1 MLKIAIIIFRE
12 FLEVSILLGI
22 IFAATK
28 NIRNRLFYIT
38 SGVMIGIVCSAIL
51 TFWARSLQHTFHE
64 NGDEIF
70 DVAVMILTIILIGF
84 SSLWMSN
91 ANRKIRSN
99 VDNVICDLEQNIF
112 SKIMLTL
119 LIASTIFREGAE
131 IVLYMITFVQAH
143 KSDPGVNYI
152 LGFAIG
158 AAGGTIA
165 GIAIY
170 YGLIKVA
177 TRYIFKICF
186 TLLVFIAAGLAV
198 QAAGILSSTGLV
210 TSYHTVV
217 WDSSWLI
224 SDYSIMGQF
233 LKIMIGYKAKPS
245 GLQIIAYLA
254 TLATLFGC
262 AALQNKLSSQK
273 KNS

>member
-28 NIRNRLFYIT
+28 HVKNRLFYIT
-38 SGVMIGIVCSAIL
+38 SGIMTGIVCSATL
-51 TFWARSLQHTFHE
+51 TFWARSLQNSFHE
-64 NGDEIF
+64 SGDEIF
-70 DVAVMILTIILIGF
+70 DVAVIILTIILIGF
-84 SSLWMSN
+84 SSLWMHN
-91 ANRKIRSN
+91 ADRKIRHN
-99 VDNVICDLEQNIF
+99 IDYVICDLENNIF
-112 SKIMLTL
+112 SKAMLIL

-131 IVLYMITFVQAH
+131 IVLYMITFVGAH

-165 GIAIY
+165 GVAIY
-170 YGLIKVA
+170 SGLIKVA
-177 TRYIFKICF
+177 ARYIFKICF
-186 TLLVFIAAGLAV
+186 ILLAFIAAGLAV
-198 QAAGILSSTGLV
+198 QAAGILTSIGII
-210 TSYHTVV
+210 TSYNQVI

-224 SDYSIMGQF
+224 NDYSITGQF
-233 LKIMIGYKAKPS
+233 LKVMIGYKAKPN
-245 GLQIIAYLA
+245 GIQIISYLV

-262 AALQNKLSSQK
+262 AALQSKLSSRK
-273 KNS
+273 KK